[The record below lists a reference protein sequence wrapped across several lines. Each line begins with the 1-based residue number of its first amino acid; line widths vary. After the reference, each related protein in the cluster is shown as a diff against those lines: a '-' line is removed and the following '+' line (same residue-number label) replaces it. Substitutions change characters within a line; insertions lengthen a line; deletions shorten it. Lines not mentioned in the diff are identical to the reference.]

1 MGHEETTMKI
11 AILVTSRADAGILEP
26 LMSALPRALVLDT
39 SSWSIRS
46 DLPLGQAQSVGTVG
60 MMASQWLF
68 DNHIDTL
75 VVLGDRYETVAAS
88 LGAYTLHIPIVHLEG
103 GEYTTGSLDDGYR
116 WCVSNMA
123 TWHCAATYDSARRL
137 RAARMTHVH
146 HTGALGCYELHNVK
160 PDVTTPYDYVFC
172 YHPSKNQYNPRP
184 YIDLLAK
191 RGTVLWVGPNKDAG
205 SGLIRA
211 QMHTLSQN
219 VTMIPSLPR
228 SCFLSTLKAAKAMVG
243 NSSTGIIEAPSLG
256 VVSINIGD
264 RQKGRETAKS
274 VIHCK
279 ESVSALKEALLIQ
292 DRRTTSRWMYINP
305 YHKANCLKEI
315 IKVLN
320 KNEH

>member
-1 MGHEETTMKI
+1 MRL
-11 AILVTSRADAGILEP
+11 AILVTSRADKGILEP
-26 LMSALPRALVLDT
+26 LIQALPKALVLDT

-68 DNHIDTL
+68 DNHIEKL

-137 RAARMTHVH
+137 RDARMVYVY
-146 HTGALGCYELHNVK
+146 HTGALGCHKLYNVVR
-160 PDVTTPYDYVFC
+160 DDTNPYDYVFC
-172 YHPSKNQYNPRP
+172 YHPSNTQYNPLP
-184 YIDLLAK
+184 YVKLLAS
-191 RGTVLWVGPNKDAG
+191 RGTVLWIGPNMDAG
-205 SGLIRA
+205 SGLIRT
-211 QMHTLSQN
+211 QMHTLSPN
-219 VTMIPSLPR
+219 VTTIPSLPR
-228 SCFLSTLKAAKAMVG
+228 SCFLTTVKSAKLIVG
-243 NSSTGIIEAPSLG
+243 NSSAGIIEAPSLG
-256 VVSINIGD
+256 VISINIGD

-279 ESVSALKEALLIQ
+279 ESVSALKEALLTQ
-292 DRRTTSRWMYINP
+292 EGRTMKAWMYTNP
-305 YHKANCLKEI
+305 YHRNTCLNDI
-315 IKVLN
+315 IRVLN
-320 KNEH
+320 KIEF